1 MPIIDSLAIIIINW
15 LFYDVHNR
23 DIIISEVVTRA
34 IMHHVSTLSAG
45 VKYK

>member
-23 DIIISEVVTRA
+23 DIIINEVVTRA
-34 IMHHVSTLSAG
+34 IIHHVSTMNAG
-45 VKYK
+45 VKYQ